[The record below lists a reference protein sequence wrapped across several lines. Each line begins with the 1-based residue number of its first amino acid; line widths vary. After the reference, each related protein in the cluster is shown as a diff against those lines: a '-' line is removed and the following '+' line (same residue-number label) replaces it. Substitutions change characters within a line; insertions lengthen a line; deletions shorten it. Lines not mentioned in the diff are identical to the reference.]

1 MFVLQVSSAIKLI
14 AALSHRQRPAT
25 KKDRGIQLSVFLS
38 GYVLGL
44 LTTFS
49 DIIHDVRGLQP
60 ISEKKRSVRAIEEMI
75 KLAKSGIN
83 GALPQVC
90 CFPDHN

>member
-1 MFVLQVSSAIKLI
+1 MTA
-14 AALSHRQRPAT
+14 

-49 DIIHDVRGLQP
+49 DIIHDVRGFQP
-60 ISEKKRSVRAIEEMI
+60 IAEKKRSVRAIEEMI

-83 GALPQVC
+83 GALPQVNLL
-90 CFPDHN
+90 DSTL